1 MWIWHEWYM
10 VTVNICFFIETN
22 FSIRAYYSLLWT
34 DAIRFKNHNE
44 AICSQRFPSFFWLER
59 KDKFYE
65 FSYMVT
71 VSWPQVSDVRRAYV
85 PGWTYHL
92 RISTRLT
99 HNNHLF
105 QQLKV
110 IWKYLFVE
118 IYITHILNKFKQY
131 LRILI
136 WNN

>member
-1 MWIWHEWYM
+1 MNLTWVAYGH
-10 VTVNICFFIETN
+10 CLHLFFIETN

-34 DAIRFKNHNE
+34 DATRFKNHNE

-71 VSWPQVSDVRRAYV
+71 VSWPQVSDGPRAYV
-85 PGWTYHL
+85 PGWTYNF

-105 QQLKV
+105 QQLKA

-118 IYITHILNKFKQY
+118 IYITHILNKFKQC
-131 LRILI
+131 LGILI